1 MVFNSHNITIFLRF
15 NSKFIGIIFGYLTLK
30 PSKGNKQYKRFFT
43 NQFKVSEN
51 IQHSE
56 KTFVEKLTD
65 SVNGLYYPS
74 ESDEKIKVIDW
85 QADNPAPFDTLL
97 FRKYIGV
104 TPAVRVESVPW
115 EFFFEAIVVEKDWWT
130 DFEKER
136 AISFLQVKDLIT
148 ANLINIEYLRAGNR
162 VEFEAYLI
170 GQDKEGKWK
179 GLKTLIVES

>member
-1 MVFNSHNITIFLRF
+1 MSE
-15 NSKFIGIIFGYLTLK
+15 IIQN
-30 PSKGNKQYKRFFT
+30 P
-43 NQFKVSEN
+43 
-51 IQHSE
+51 E
-56 KTFVEKLTD
+56 KTFVELLTE
-65 SVNGLYYPS
+65 SVNGLFYPS

-104 TPAVRVESVPW
+104 TPSVRVEVLQW
-115 EFFFEAIVVEKDWWT
+115 EKFFDSIVIEKEWWT

-136 AISFLQVKDLIT
+136 ATKFLKVKELIT
-148 ANLINIEYLRAGNR
+148 TNLTNIEYLRAGNR

-170 GQDKEGKWK
+170 GQDKDCKWK

>member
-1 MVFNSHNITIFLRF
+1 MSE
-15 NSKFIGIIFGYLTLK
+15 IIQ
-30 PSKGNKQYKRFFT
+30 N
-43 NQFKVSEN
+43 
-51 IQHSE
+51 SE
-56 KTFVEKLTD
+56 KTFVELLTE
-65 SVNGLYYPS
+65 SVNGLFYPS

-104 TPAVRVESVPW
+104 TPSVRVEVLQW
-115 EFFFEAIVVEKDWWT
+115 EKFFDSIITEKEWWT

-136 AISFLQVKDLIT
+136 AASFLKVKELIT
-148 ANLINIEYLRAGNR
+148 TNLTNIEYLRAGNR

-170 GQDKEGKWK
+170 GQDKDCKWK

>member
-1 MVFNSHNITIFLRF
+1 MSE
-15 NSKFIGIIFGYLTLK
+15 IIQN
-30 PSKGNKQYKRFFT
+30 P
-43 NQFKVSEN
+43 
-51 IQHSE
+51 E
-56 KTFVEKLTD
+56 KTFVELLTE
-65 SVNGLYYPS
+65 SVNGLFYPS

-85 QADNPAPFDTLL
+85 QADNPAPFDTIL

-104 TPAVRVESVPW
+104 TPSVRVEVLQW
-115 EFFFEAIVVEKDWWT
+115 ERFFDSIIIEKEWWT

-136 AISFLQVKDLIT
+136 AIRFLKVKDLIT
-148 ANLINIEYLRAGNR
+148 ANLTNVEYLRAGNR